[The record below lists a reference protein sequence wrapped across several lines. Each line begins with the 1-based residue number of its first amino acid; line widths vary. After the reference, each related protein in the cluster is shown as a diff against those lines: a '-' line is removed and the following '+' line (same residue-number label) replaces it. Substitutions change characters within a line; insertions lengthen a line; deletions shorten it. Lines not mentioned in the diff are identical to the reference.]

1 MTKTVV
7 KKVSIVKLKQKVAL
21 DNLMKG
27 SKKVGKGGKMKKPT
41 MTEAMVDAGYSIGYA
56 QSGNIM
62 KKKSWIELCEEYMSD
77 ELLAEKTQALINKKE
92 TVVKFTKSGIKVHKT
107 GEIDQSAVKAGLE
120 LAFKVRGKMSPEQYI
135 VEQKGIANLSEAE
148 LDALIAKQSSRFKK
162 TD

>member
-1 MTKTVV
+1 MV
-7 KKVSIVKLKQKVAL
+7 K
-21 DNLMKG
+21 
-27 SKKVGKGGKMKKPT
+27 
-41 MTEAMVDAGYSIGYA
+41 AMIDAGYSKNYA
-56 QSGNIM
+56 ENGDLP
-62 KKKSWIELCEEYMSD
+62 KKRTWIELCEEYMSD